1 MPQTILNFNIES
13 TNEKLTPRTGV
24 AIFGEYLK
32 GMNLEMLCNTN
43 LPLAKHP
50 NGYTPF
56 EFIYPLILM
65 LHSGGR
71 VLDDIK
77 EIRLDSALSTLLK
90 MDNIPTASALT
101 KYLHKHNS
109 IGEDGIRKI
118 NQQLLKRFL
127 KSIKSEKL
135 ILDIDATFIEAHKNT
150 AKWSYKEAPG
160 YMPMVGH
167 INGGYVIFQTTLRD
181 SALLHDVDFRDGN
194 VAPASKNLEFIKQC
208 QAQLPVGVKFD
219 RFRADSASY
228 QADIFNHCDRENILF
243 TVTAK
248 KNKKVFNSIKAIKD
262 DDWKQFSKREKVA
275 EFIHTMQ
282 DTNNAFRMIVIKKD
296 ITPILPTMHEYIS
309 DEVMMQYQ
317 NEIYYCIATNDNEL
331 SPKEIIKL
339 HRQRG
344 ETSENRNRGK
354 LVTKCHKENF
364 VSKELKNGFNMSYL
378 PTSNTQANAFYFAIG
393 TLSYNLFL
401 LFKQIL
407 DASFQKHTIKT
418 IRYKLYNIAGK
429 VVLHARKITLKV
441 NEEFKELLKNIRYK
455 AYEESLQ

>member
-1 MPQTILNFNIES
+1 MPQTILNFNIET

-32 GMNLEMLCNTN
+32 GMNFEALCNTN
-43 LPLAKHP
+43 LPSAKHP

-77 EIRLDSALSTLLK
+77 EIRLDAALSTLLNI
-90 MDNIPTASALT
+90 DNIPTASAFT
-101 KYLHKHNS
+101 KYLHKHNT

-118 NQQLLKRFL
+118 NKQFLKRFL
-127 KSIKSEKL
+127 KSLKDEEL

-150 AKWSYKEAPG
+150 AKWSYKDAPG

-167 INGGYVIFQTTLRD
+167 INGGYVI
-181 SALLHDVDFRDGN
+181 DVDFREGN
-194 VAPASKNLEFIKQC
+194 EAPASKNLEFIKQC
-208 QAQLPVGVKFD
+208 QTQLPLGVKFD

-228 QADIFNHCDRENILF
+228 QATIFNHCDKENILF

-248 KNKKVFNSIKAIKD
+248 KNKNVFDSIKSIGDKA
-262 DDWKQFSKREKVA
+262 WQAFSKREKVA
-275 EFIHTMQ
+275 EFMHTMC
-282 DTNNAFRMIVIKKD
+282 DADNAFRMIVIKKD
-296 ITPILPTMHEYIS
+296 ITPTLPTLEGYIG

-317 NEIYYCIATNDNEL
+317 DEIYYCIATNDNNL
-331 SPKEIIKL
+331 APQEIIKL

-344 ETSENRNRGK
+344 ETSENK
-354 LVTKCHKENF
+354 I
-364 VSKELKNGFNMSYL
+364 KELKNGFNMSYL

-401 LFKQIL
+401 LFKHIL
-407 DASFQKHTIKT
+407 DANLQKHTIKT

-429 VVLHARKITLKV
+429 VVSHARGLTLKV
-441 NEEFKELLKNIRYK
+441 NAQFKNLLQNIRYR
-455 AYEESLQ
+455 AYEESLE

>member
-1 MPQTILNFNIES
+1 MPQTILNFNISS
-13 TNEKLTPRTGV
+13 TPEKLTPRTGV

-32 GMNLEMLCNTN
+32 GMGLEKLCNTN

-90 MDNIPTASALT
+90 IENIPTASAFT
-101 KYLHKHNS
+101 KYFHRHNS
-109 IGEDGIRKI
+109 IGEDGIRNI
-118 NQQLLKRFL
+118 NKHFLKRFL
-127 KSIKSEKL
+127 KSIKSEEL

-150 AKWSYKEAPG
+150 AKWSYKDAPG

-167 INGGYVIFQTTLRD
+167 INGGYVI
-181 SALLHDVDFRDGN
+181 DVDFRDGN
-194 VAPASKNLEFIKQC
+194 EAPASKNLEFIKQC
-208 QAQLPVGVKFD
+208 QTQLPIGVKLN

-228 QADIFNHCDRENILF
+228 QADIFNHCTKENILF

-248 KNKKVFNSIKAIKD
+248 KDKKVFDAIKD
-262 DDWKQFSKREKVA
+262 IKDDEWQHFSKREKVA
-275 EFIHTMQ
+275 EFIHTMA
-282 DTNNAFRMIVIKKD
+282 DTDNAFRMIVIKKD
-296 ITPILPTMHEYIS
+296 ITPMLPTLDGYI
-309 DEVMMQYQ
+309 DDKVMMQHKD
-317 NEIYYCIATNDNEL
+317 EIYYCIATNDNDL
-331 SPKEIIKL
+331 TPQEIIKL

-344 ETSENRNRGK
+344 ETSENK
-354 LVTKCHKENF
+354 I
-364 VSKELKNGFNMSYL
+364 KELKNGFNMSYL

-393 TLSYNLFL
+393 TLAYNLFL

-407 DASFQKHTIKT
+407 DSSFEKHTVKT

-429 VVLHARKITLKV
+429 VITHARTMTLKV
-441 NEEFKELLKNIRYK
+441 NEEFKELFQKIRYK
-455 AYEESLQ
+455 SYQESLE

>member
-1 MPQTILNFNIES
+1 MAQTILNFKLQS

-32 GMNLEMLCNTN
+32 GINLESLCNTN

-77 EIRLDSALSTLLK
+77 EIRLDTALSTLLK
-90 MDNIPTASALT
+90 MDNIPTSSAFT
-101 KYLHKHNS
+101 KYLHKHKT

-118 NQQLLKRFL
+118 NKQFLKRFL
-127 KSIKSEKL
+127 KSIKSEEL

-150 AKWSYKEAPG
+150 AKWSYKNAPG

-167 INGGYVIFQTTLRD
+167 INGGYVI
-181 SALLHDVDFRDGN
+181 DVDFKEGN
-194 VAPASKNLEFIKQC
+194 EAPASKNLEFIKQC
-208 QAQLPVGVKFD
+208 QGQLPIGVKFD

-228 QADIFNHCDRENILF
+228 QAAIFNHCDKENILF

-248 KNKKVFNSIKAIKD
+248 KNKNVFDSIKDIKD
-262 DDWKQFSKREKVA
+262 DTWQFFSKREKVS
-275 EFIHTMQ
+275 EFTHTMQ
-282 DTNNAFRMIVIKKD
+282 DTDNAFRMIVIKKD
-296 ITPILPTMHEYIS
+296 ITPILPTMEEYIS

-317 NEIYYCIATNDNEL
+317 DEIYYCIATNDNDL
-331 SPKEIIKL
+331 SSEEIIKL

-344 ETSENRNRGK
+344 ETSENK
-354 LVTKCHKENF
+354 I
-364 VSKELKNGFNMSYL
+364 KELKNGFNMSYL

-393 TLSYNLFL
+393 TLAYNLFL

-407 DASFQKHTIKT
+407 DSNMQKHTVKT

-429 VVLHARKITLKV
+429 VVSHAREITLKV
-441 NEEFKELLKNIRYK
+441 NEQFKELLQNIRYR

>member
-1 MPQTILNFNIES
+1 MAQTTLNFKLQS

-32 GMNLEMLCNTN
+32 GINLESLCNTN

-77 EIRLDSALSTLLK
+77 EIRLDTALSTLLK
-90 MDNIPTASALT
+90 MDNIPTASAFT
-101 KYLHKHNS
+101 KYLHKHKT

-118 NQQLLKRFL
+118 NKQFLKRFL
-127 KSIKSEKL
+127 KSIKSEEL

-150 AKWSYKEAPG
+150 AKWSYKNAPG

-167 INGGYVIFQTTLRD
+167 INGGYVI
-181 SALLHDVDFRDGN
+181 DVDFKEGN
-194 VAPASKNLEFIKQC
+194 EAPASKNLEFIKQC
-208 QAQLPVGVKFD
+208 QGQLPIGVKFD

-228 QADIFNHCDRENILF
+228 QAAIFNHCDKENILF

-248 KNKKVFNSIKAIKD
+248 KNKNVFDSIKDIKD
-262 DDWKQFSKREKVA
+262 DTWQFFSKREKVS
-275 EFIHTMQ
+275 EFTHTMQ
-282 DTNNAFRMIVIKKD
+282 DTDNAFRMIVIKKD
-296 ITPILPTMHEYIS
+296 ITPILPTMEEYIS

-317 NEIYYCIATNDNEL
+317 DEIYYCIATNDNDL
-331 SPKEIIKL
+331 SSEEIIKL

-344 ETSENRNRGK
+344 ETSENK
-354 LVTKCHKENF
+354 I
-364 VSKELKNGFNMSYL
+364 KELKNGFNMSYL

-393 TLSYNLFL
+393 TLAYNLFL

-407 DASFQKHTIKT
+407 DSNMQKHTVKT

-429 VVLHARKITLKV
+429 VVSHAREITLKV
-441 NEEFKELLKNIRYK
+441 NEQFKELLQNIRYR